1 MPHDP
6 PPRIDRT
13 QFVTGDD
20 CSHHSSV
27 WPASIDCDFQRTAAG
42 KTALVRL
49 SHQGPLRIQKLFHD
63 GELAHCYVL
72 HPPGG
77 MVSGDSLQSRFKVNS
92 GAKVLITTPASGK
105 LYQARQN
112 QIPQRASTHIDVTS
126 DGFCAHLPQDTIVFD
141 RAFGELETFVK
152 VDSRAL
158 FFGWEHL
165 IFGRRAGGHPFE
177 NGQLIQSL
185 RVSREDRL
193 LFRENLRLTPQTVK
207 AVSGLNGMVSFASAT
222 VVLPVNSGTTSDVVS
237 VARQSLKSFDVHSGV
252 SAIRECLI
260 TVRILSG
267 VEEETKSALEQL
279 WTSIGPKLVDRP
291 VASPRIWRT

>member
-1 MPHDP
+1 MDQSEFVKQD
-6 PPRIDRT
+6 DR
-13 QFVTGDD
+13 
-20 CSHHSSV
+20 SRHASV

-63 GELAHCYVL
+63 GDLAHCYVL

-77 MVSGDSLQSRFKVNS
+77 MVSGDSLQSRFKVNP

-105 LYQARQN
+105 LYKARRN
-112 QIPQRASTHIDVTS
+112 QIPQRASTHIDLTT
-126 DGFCAHLPQDTIVFD
+126 DTFCAHLPQDTIVFD
-141 RAFGELETFVK
+141 GAVGELETFVN
-152 VDSRAL
+152 VNSNAI

-165 IFGRRAGGHPFE
+165 IFGRRAGGYPFE

-185 RVSREDRL
+185 RISREKRL
-193 LFRENLRLTPQTVK
+193 LFRESLRLTPQTVN
-207 AVSGLNGMVSFASAT
+207 AVSGLNDMVSFASVT
-222 VVLPVNSGTTSDVVS
+222 LVLPANSGTTSDVVS
-237 VARQSLKSFDVHSGV
+237 VARESLKSFDVHSGV

-260 TVRILSG
+260 TLRILSS

-279 WTSIGPKLVDRP
+279 WITIGPELVDRP
-291 VASPRIWRT
+291 VSSPRIWRT

>member
-1 MPHDP
+1 MPL
-6 PPRIDRT
+6 DRSLAMYQS
-13 QFVTGDD
+13 QFVKQDD
-20 CSHHSSV
+20 RSRHASV

-42 KTALVRL
+42 QTALVRL

-77 MVSGDSLQSRFKVNS
+77 MVSGDSLQSRFKVNP

-105 LYQARQN
+105 LYQARQS
-112 QIPQRASTHIDVTS
+112 QIPQIVSTHMDVTS

-141 RAFGELETFVK
+141 GAFGELETFVN
-152 VDSRAL
+152 VDSKAI

-165 IFGRRAGGHPFE
+165 VFGRRAGGHPFE

-185 RVSREDRL
+185 RVSRQGRL
-193 LFRENLRLTPQTVK
+193 LFRENLRLTPQTVS
-207 AVSGLNGMVSFASAT
+207 AVSGLNGMVSFASLT
-222 VVLPVNSGTTSDVVS
+222 IVLPANSGTTSDVVS
-237 VARQSLKSFDVHSGV
+237 VARESLKSFDVHSGV

-260 TVRILSG
+260 TLRILSG

-279 WTSIGPKLVDRP
+279 WTAIGPKLVNRP
-291 VASPRIWRT
+291 VAIPRIWRT

>member
-1 MPHDP
+1 MDQSQIVKQDYRSRHA
-6 PPRIDRT
+6 
-13 QFVTGDD
+13 
-20 CSHHSSV
+20 SV

-42 KTALVRL
+42 QTALVRL

-77 MVSGDSLQSRFKVNS
+77 MVSGDSLQSRFKVKP

-105 LYQARQN
+105 LYQARQS
-112 QIPQRASTHIDVTS
+112 QIPQIARTHIDVTS

-141 RAFGELETFVK
+141 GAFGELETIVN
-152 VDSRAL
+152 VDSKAL

-165 IFGRRAGGHPFE
+165 VFGRRAGGHPFE

-185 RVSREDRL
+185 RVSRQGRL
-193 LFRENLRLTPQTVK
+193 LFRENLRLTPQTAS
-207 AVSGLNGMVSFASAT
+207 AVSGLNGMVSFASLT
-222 VVLPVNSGTTSDVVS
+222 IVLPANSGTASDVVS
-237 VARQSLKSFDVHSGV
+237 VARESLKSFDVHSGV

-260 TVRILSG
+260 TLRILSG

-279 WTSIGPKLVDRP
+279 WTAIGQKLVGRP
-291 VASPRIWRT
+291 VAIPRIWRT